1 MHARVLRRS
10 VSLPAMLLLL
20 AAPGCGSRV
29 ELATRPDS
37 PHHAP
42 TAQVGVPGAAA
53 QPGFYPLAIGNR
65 WTYQRETI
73 ARLIPDEGVPP
84 EPQMYGSRITREI
97 AASVDFNG
105 REYLIDRGVSAG
117 GIPESDFL
125 YRQDATGL
133 YEVQAIALPAPAAD
147 LSPTARRLCAA
158 VQSPAE
164 RTAFEQAARRIEAR
178 IASVHFGLRGM
189 SAPADLRLPPTARPY
204 ELTRLRYPLAAKLRW
219 WIRNDSQFRLSA
231 EVIRQEALDLAPG
244 HLTGY
249 RIRIAREILG
259 PAEYAYVW
267 YGPSGYLQMV
277 GHFELDAVDIGGT
290 RIGRYLVDEREK
302 LVELEL
308 VNPSPIA
315 GLTNRPRRP
324 K

>member
-1 MHARVLRRS
+1 MHARALWRS

-20 AAPGCGSRV
+20 AAPGCGGRV
-29 ELATRPDS
+29 ELATSPDRA
-37 PHHAP
+37 HHAR
-42 TAQVGVPGAAA
+42 TARVGFPGTAA

-65 WTYQRETI
+65 WTYQHETI

-84 EPQMYGSRITREI
+84 EPQTYESRITREI
-97 AASVDFNG
+97 VASVDFNG
-105 REYLIDRGVSAG
+105 REYLIDRGVSTG
-117 GIPESDFL
+117 GLDQGTFL
-125 YRQDATGL
+125 CRQDATGL
-133 YEVQAIALPAPAAD
+133 YEVQAIALPAPSAD
-147 LSPTARRLCAA
+147 LSATARRLCAA
-158 VQSPAE
+158 VRSPAE
-164 RTAFEQAARRIEAR
+164 RTAFEQAARRIEAH
-178 IASVHFGLRGM
+178 IASVHSGLRGM
-189 SAPADLRLPPTARPY
+189 SVPAGLRLPPTARPY
-204 ELTRLRYPLAAKLRW
+204 DLTRLRYPLAPKLHW
-219 WIRNDSQFRLSA
+219 WIRNDPQFHLSA
-231 EVIRQEALDLAPG
+231 EVIGQEALDLAPG

-277 GHFELDAVDIGGT
+277 GHFELDAVDIGGN
-290 RIGRYLVDEREK
+290 RIGRYLVDERET

-315 GLTNRPRRP
+315 GFPNRPVRP